1 MLDIKYIIANQDI
14 ARKKTADRGAQFDFD
29 GLLALDTERK
39 KLQAKNDELKSERNT
54 VSKEIG
60 KIRKEGGDISEIQE
74 KMRIAGDEIDANDKT
89 LAEIQVKMEDM
100 LLNLPNLVKDEV
112 PVGKDETENI
122 VSRTWGEPKQFS
134 FEPKAHW
141 DIAEN
146 LKILDFERGTKIAK
160 SRFTAYMGM
169 GAKLERALIN
179 FMLDTHAQR
188 GYKEVLAPYLVNAD
202 AMRGTGQL
210 PKFEEELFKCERDGL
225 YLIPTAEVSV
235 TNLYSGEIISETEL
249 PIRHCSY
256 SACFRREAGS
266 HGKDVRGLIRQH
278 QFNKVEL
285 VKITAPE
292 DSEAELAELLDSAE
306 NILRTLGL
314 PYRVMTL
321 CSGDI
326 GFSSAKTFDIE
337 VWLPSANTYREISS
351 CSTFTDYQAR
361 RASIRLRRKDGK
373 KVEFAHTLNG
383 SGLAIGRT
391 LVAVLE
397 NYQNEDGSVTVP
409 QALRPYLGGLEVIT
423 A

>member
-1 MLDIKYIIANQDI
+1 MLDIKYIIANLDLV
-14 ARKKTADRGAQFDFD
+14 RKKTADRGAQFDFD
-29 GLLALDTERK
+29 GLIAIDAERK

-60 KIRKEGGDISEIQE
+60 RIKKEGGDISEIQE
-74 KMRIAGDEIDANDKT
+74 KMRLAGDEIDANDKI
-89 LAEIQVKMEDM
+89 LGELQAKAEEM

-112 PVGKDETENI
+112 PVGKDETEN
-122 VSRTWGEPKQFS
+122 VLYKTWGEPKKLP
-134 FEPKAHW
+134 FEAKAHW

-146 LKILDFERGTKIAK
+146 LKMLDFERGTKVAK

-179 FMLDTHAQR
+179 FMLDTHTER

-235 TNLYSGEIISETEL
+235 TNLYGGEIIPETEL

-292 DSEAELAELLDSAE
+292 DSETELAELLDSAE
-306 NILRTLGL
+306 NILRALEL

-326 GFSSAKTFDIE
+326 GFSSAKTYDIE

-373 KVEFAHTLNG
+373 KVEFAHTING
-383 SGLAIGRT
+383 SGLAVGRT

-409 QALRPYLGGLEVIT
+409 KALRPYLGGLEVIK

>member
-1 MLDIKYIIANQDI
+1 MLDVKYIIANLET

-29 GLLALDTERK
+29 ALLALDSERK
-39 KLQAKNDELKSERNT
+39 KLQAKNDELKNERNT

-60 KIRKEGGDISEIQE
+60 RIRKEGGDISAIQE
-74 KMRIAGDEIDANDKT
+74 KMRLAGDEIDANDKT
-89 LAEIQVKMEDM
+89 LDEIQAKMEEM

-112 PVGKDETENI
+112 PVGKDETEN
-122 VSRTWGEPKQFS
+122 VVFKTWGEPRELG

-146 LKILDFERGTKIAK
+146 LKMLDFERGTKIAK

-179 FMLDTHAQR
+179 FMLDTHAER
-188 GYKEVLAPYLVNAD
+188 GYREVLAPYLVNAD
-202 AMRGTGQL
+202 SMRGTGQL

-235 TNLYSGEIISETEL
+235 TNLYSGEILSENDL

-306 NILRTLGL
+306 NILRLLKL

-337 VWLPSANTYREISS
+337 VWLPSVSTYREISS

-373 KVEFAHTLNG
+373 KVEFAHTING
-383 SGLAIGRT
+383 SGLAVGRT

-397 NYQNEDGSVTVP
+397 NYQNADGSVTVP
-409 QALRPYLGGLEVIT
+409 EVLRPYLNGLEVIK

>member
-1 MLDIKYIIANQDI
+1 MLDIKYIIANTDV
-14 ARKKTADRGAQFDFD
+14 ARKKTADRGANFDFD
-29 GLLALDTERK
+29 GLMALDAERK
-39 KLQAKNDELKSERNT
+39 KLQAKNDELKSGRNT

-60 KIRKEGGDISEIQE
+60 RIRKEGGDISEIQE
-74 KMRIAGDEIDANDKT
+74 KMRLAGDEIDANDKT
-89 LAEIQVKMEDM
+89 LGEIQAKMEEM
-100 LLNLPNLVKDEV
+100 LLSLPNLVKDEV
-112 PVGKDETENI
+112 PVGKDETEN
-122 VSRTWGEPKQFS
+122 VLYKTWGEPKKFS

-179 FMLDTHAQR
+179 FMLDTHAER

-210 PKFEEELFKCERDGL
+210 PKFEEELFKCERDEL

-235 TNLYSGEIISETEL
+235 TNLYSGEIIPETEL

-292 DSEAELAELLDSAE
+292 DSDNELAELLDSAE

-326 GFSSAKTFDIE
+326 GFSSAKTYDIE

-351 CSTFTDYQAR
+351 CSTFVDYQAR

-383 SGLAIGRT
+383 SGLAVGRT

-409 QALRPYLGGLEVIT
+409 EALRPYLGGLEVIK